1 MLWTNTRNVR
11 GTTYLPIRSPPSS
24 NLAILPVQFS
34 PSFSSNSRGQINPE
48 AVMIGGQDGL
58 IRPFTFSTPFL
69 PQSERALVWY
79 ASGLNRFE
87 MCMLI
92 LVWQAFSPVTVI
104 STGIGLLLSVC
115 ILDRFVWAV
124 VTPTSHRQPRMLER
138 AKTPLST
145 SLSAL
150 RCISDGS
157 RSIQRCQ
164 RPWR

>member
-1 MLWTNTRNVR
+1 MLWTNTRNAR

-24 NLAILPVQFS
+24 NLAILPVPFL
-34 PSFSSNSRGQINPE
+34 PSFTSNSRGKISPE

-58 IRPFTFSTPFL
+58 IRPLTFSTPFL

-79 ASGLNRFE
+79 VSGLNLFE
-87 MCMLI
+87 MFMLI
-92 LVWQAFSPVTVI
+92 LIWQAFSPVTVI

-138 AKTPLST
+138 AKTLLST
-145 SLSAL
+145 FLSVL
-150 RCISDGS
+150 RCFSDVS
-157 RSIQRCQ
+157 RFIQMCR
-164 RPWR
+164 RPLR